1 MSLPSSAESPVRLAG
16 HRSKVLFVDDED
28 EAPASARPL
37 ATRPTCSP
45 AGLDATSSE
54 STSSFL
60 SSSADESSS
69 ASVTSSSSKA
79 QKKKKTEKRSPK
91 RQAGPR
97 RSKKGKSSSS
107 SESGPVKI
115 VKELKKKGRKE
126 ALIAELLCRWW
137 YVLPEWP
144 PPDFDYEGAAAKRK
158 LKVVPFE
165 MWEDALDVDREGW
178 RKVYPVGYFPG
189 VYRNSCGEA
198 IDIRPLEGKP
208 CFSNFR
214 HRNVHE
220 VRDLLVTAL
229 SNQLECLQDSKF
241 AHTDAA
247 FVRRQEKELQQKL
260 EQYRALK
267 L

>member
-28 EAPASARPL
+28 DAPASARPS
-37 ATRPTCSP
+37 ATTRSP

-91 RQAGPR
+91 RQVGPR
-97 RSKKGKSSSS
+97 RSKKKSSTS

-144 PPDFDYEGAAAKRK
+144 PADFDYEAAAQMRK

-165 MWEDALDVDREGW
+165 MWEDALDVDGEGW

-241 AHTDAA
+241 THTDAG
-247 FVRRQEKELQQKL
+247 FVRRQEKELQRKL